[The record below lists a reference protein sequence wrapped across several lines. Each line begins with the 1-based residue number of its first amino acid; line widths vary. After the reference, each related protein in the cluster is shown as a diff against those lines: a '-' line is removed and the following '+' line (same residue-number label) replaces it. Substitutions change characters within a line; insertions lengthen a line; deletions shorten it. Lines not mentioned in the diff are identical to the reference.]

1 MSPQEVFT
9 QHFENKISR
18 KTILEYFQQT
28 YSYKLQ
34 MVFIDNH
41 DSGGDEGRKTRSN
54 EVLQDWAGWRWQVE
68 KVEKGEKGKKGGDT
82 ETKENYTFVKIH
94 SAERAF
100 GWINITFINM

>member
-1 MSPQEVFT
+1 
-9 QHFENKISR
+9 
-18 KTILEYFQQT
+18 
-28 YSYKLQ
+28 
-34 MVFIDNH
+34 MVFVDNH
-41 DSGGDEGRKTRSN
+41 DSGGDEGGKTRSN

-68 KVEKGEKGKKGGDT
+68 KVEKVEKGEKGKKGGNYT